1 MKRLSIIA
9 VTLAVVFAYVSP
21 SFATPSAAKDQF
33 IAGAKDVV
41 MSPLTVKDSVMTE
54 TKGTKAHVYPLALV
68 GGLLK
73 GGFYMGKH
81 IIDGTWTIAKSPLEI
96 TK

>member
-9 VTLAVVFAYVSP
+9 VILAVVIAYVSP
-21 SFATPSAAKDQF
+21 SFATPTAAKDSF

-41 MSPLTVKDSVMTE
+41 MSPMSVKDSVMTE
-54 TKGTKAHVYPLALV
+54 TKDTKAHVYPLALT

-81 IIDGTWTIAKSPLEI
+81 IVDGAWTIAKSPLEI